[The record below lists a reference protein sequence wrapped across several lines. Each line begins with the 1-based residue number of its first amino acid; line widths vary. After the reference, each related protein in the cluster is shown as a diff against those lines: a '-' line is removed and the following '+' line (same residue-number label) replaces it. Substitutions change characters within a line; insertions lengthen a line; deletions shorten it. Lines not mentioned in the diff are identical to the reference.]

1 MPDNHETTNT
11 PNSLRGVG
19 PYGPNG
25 PEAEF
30 RIPNSKKFDPITL
43 EILWRR
49 LVSIVDEADASV
61 ARTAFSSLLR
71 DAHDYTC
78 MFTDSR
84 GQELVQ
90 GTFCTPG
97 QAGAMALGVKTLINS
112 IALDNYQPGDVFI
125 VNDPWLLAGHLND
138 VCVMT
143 PIFYRERPVA
153 FTACV
158 FHHSDIGGRVASDN
172 RQVYEEGI
180 FIPPLKLYEAGVLN
194 ESVLELIRWNVRTP
208 EEVTGDIRSQV
219 AANHVCAQKVIEML
233 EDEGLNTLDDLAD
246 EIIDRTEKSMRA
258 AISKIP
264 NGVYPYE
271 GIIEGAGK
279 WDDIAIKVTVAVK
292 DSDIHIDFDG
302 TSSQVDWGGNVVYNF
317 TYAYV
322 FMAVKSAFDPDIPIN
337 EGAIRPVK
345 MTAPEGTVVNCKF
358 PAAVAARMQ
367 IGHFMTE
374 MVFKALA
381 AATPDNIIAESGGT
395 PAQTNIFYGK
405 RYNAAPWL
413 TMIIRGGGLGAGS
426 RMDGHHCAIFPAN
439 GANTPVEIFESDT
452 PLIVEERSLVCDS
465 GGPGK
470 MRGGLGRKMTIR
482 VPDDDYAPQGP
493 TSIAVQAGR
502 YKYPPRG
509 LFGAGPGF
517 GARFL
522 VNEQP
527 GDPSGLTL
535 CLPGDVILFDSA
547 GGGGYGDPLQRD
559 PQAVAA
565 DVVNGYV
572 SIEKAREDYGVVID
586 PATLR
591 VDAAETEKLRTERYS
606 KIEDCRL
613 KI

>member
-1 MPDNHETTNT
+1 MNEEVKSSNPQSAIRNPQSN
-11 PNSLRGVG
+11 
-19 PYGPNG
+19 
-25 PEAEF
+25 
-30 RIPNSKKFDPITL
+30 FDPITL

-97 QAGAMALGVKTLINS
+97 QAGAMALGVKKLVNS
-112 IALDNYQPGDVFI
+112 IPLSDYRPGDVFI

-138 VCVMT
+138 VCVMS
-143 PIFYRERPVA
+143 PIFYKERPVA

-180 FIPPLKLYEAGVLN
+180 FIPPLRLYEAGVLN
-194 ESVLELIRWNVRTP
+194 ESVLNLIRWNVRTP

-233 EDEGLNTLDDLAD
+233 EDEGLDTLDDLAD
-246 EIIDRTEKSMRA
+246 EIIDRTEKSMRE
-258 AISKIP
+258 AIAKIP
-264 NGVYPYE
+264 NGIYPYE
-271 GIIEGAGK
+271 GIIEGAGQR
-279 WDDIAIKVTVAVK
+279 DDISIKLKVEVK

-381 AATPDNIIAESGGT
+381 EATPDNIIAESGGT

-405 RYNAAPWL
+405 RSNGNPWL

-452 PLIVEERSLVCDS
+452 PLMVEERSLVCDS

-470 MRGGLGRKMTIR
+470 MRGGLGRKMVIR
-482 VPDDDYAPQGP
+482 VPDDDTAPQGP
-493 TSIAVQAGR
+493 TSIALQAGR
-502 YKYPPRG
+502 FKYAPQG
-509 LFGAGPGF
+509 LFGAGPGVM
-517 GARFL
+517 AKFL
-522 VNEQP
+522 VNDKD

-535 CLPGDVILFDSA
+535 CQTGDVIQFLSA
-547 GGGGYGDPLQRD
+547 GGGGYGDAFERD
-559 PQAVAA
+559 PEAVRQ
-565 DVVNGYV
+565 DVANGYV
-572 SIEKAREDYGVVID
+572 SIEKAREDYGVV
-586 PATLR
+586 
-591 VDAAETEKLRTERYS
+591 VDAGTLEVDLEETENLRAAKKKALS
-606 KIEDCRL
+606 KSIGY
-613 KI
+613 KV

>member
-1 MPDNHETTNT
+1 MPNIGETNNI
-11 PNSLRGVG
+11 PNS
-19 PYGPNG
+19 
-25 PEAEF
+25 EF
-30 RIPNSKKFDPITL
+30 RIPNSMKFDPITL
-43 EILWRR
+43 EIFWRR

-97 QAGAMALGVKTLINS
+97 QAGAMALGVKKLINA
-112 IALDNYQPGDVFI
+112 IPLDRYQPGDVFI

-138 VCVMT
+138 VCVMS
-143 PIFYRERPVA
+143 PIFYKERPVG

-180 FIPPLKLYEAGVLN
+180 FIPPLKLYDAGVLN
-194 ESVLELIRWNVRTP
+194 EEVLKLIRWNVRTP

-219 AANHVCAQKVIEML
+219 AANHVCAQKVIEMMT
-233 EDEGLNTLDDLAD
+233 DEGLDTLDDLAD
-246 EIIDRTEKSMRA
+246 EIIDRTEKSMRQ
-258 AISKIP
+258 AISRIP
-264 NGVYPYE
+264 DGVYPYE
-271 GIIEGAGK
+271 GVIEGAGK
-279 WDDIAIKVTVAVK
+279 RQDITIKLQVAVEG
-292 DSDIHIDFDG
+292 SDIHVDFAG
-302 TSSQVDWGGNVVYNF
+302 TSPQVDWGGNVVYNF

-374 MVFKALA
+374 LVFKALA
-381 AATPDNIIAESGGT
+381 QATPDNIIAESGGT

-405 RYNAAPWL
+405 RHNGKPWL
-413 TMIIRGGGLGAGS
+413 TMIIRGGGLGASS

-439 GANTPVEIFESDT
+439 GANTPVEIYESDT

-470 MRGGLGRKMTIR
+470 MRGGLGRKMVIR
-482 VPDDDYAPQGP
+482 VPDDEYAPDGP

-502 YKYPPRG
+502 FKYAPQG
-509 LFGAGPGF
+509 LFDAKPGSI
-517 GARFL
+517 AKFL
-522 VNEQP
+522 IDGQA

-535 CLPGDVILFDSA
+535 ANNGDVIEFHSA
-547 GGGGYGDPLQRD
+547 GGGGYGDPLLRD
-559 PQAVAA
+559 PEAVEA
-565 DVVNGYV
+565 DVRNEYI

-586 PATLR
+586 PLTLK
-591 VDAAETEKLRTERYS
+591 VDREETEKLRS
-606 KIEDCRL
+606 
-613 KI
+613 